1 MSPKSKRE
9 LAREHLETAREDLE
23 AGREKDVINA
33 LFYAAEAAAV
43 ALADAHGVDTKQ
55 RHGLK
60 ADAVSELH
68 TRGVLAADYGPTLKQ
83 LNQARKDVWYEGED
97 PNLDE
102 PLADVLDEVEQLVEE
117 AETTK

>member
-23 AGREKDVINA
+23 GGREKDVINA

-43 ALADAHGVDTKQ
+43 ALAEAHGVETKQ

-60 ADAVSELH
+60 ADAVTELH
-68 TRGVLAADYGPTLKQ
+68 KKRVLATDYGPTLRE

-97 PNLDE
+97 PDLDE
-102 PLADVLDEVEQLVEE
+102 PLADVLDEIEQLVEE
-117 AETTK
+117 AEKTQ